1 MLNLNE
7 LDTDDIPGITRVKGN
22 DLAQAGAVC
31 LELQGHQ
38 QGVRLIV
45 RGHANN
51 SYTMAWT
58 PANNQTFRTWNDPDE
73 ATEAGAAGIAI
84 LLVIKE
90 IGYTVIARSR
100 KGTGFDYWLG
110 NADTLNIPAI
120 EREVTTRL
128 RHILQ
133 DDNLVVRGRMEVSGI
148 RAGNDR
154 QVRARMQQKLQ
165 QTNRSNALGLPG
177 YVVVVEFSRPLA
189 EVGEKRNEQS

>member
-45 RGHANN
+45 RGSANN

-73 ATEAGAAGIAI
+73 ATEAGAAGIAV
-84 LLVIKE
+84 LLAIKE

-120 EREVTTRL
+120 EREITTRL

-189 EVGEKRNEQS
+189 EVGEKRDEQS

>member
-58 PANNQTFRTWNDPDE
+58 PANNQTFRTWNCN
-73 ATEAGAAGIAI
+73 GS
-84 LLVIKE
+84 K
-90 IGYTVIARSR
+90 
-100 KGTGFDYWLG
+100 
-110 NADTLNIPAI
+110 
-120 EREVTTRL
+120 
-128 RHILQ
+128 
-133 DDNLVVRGRMEVSGI
+133 
-148 RAGNDR
+148 
-154 QVRARMQQKLQ
+154 
-165 QTNRSNALGLPG
+165 
-177 YVVVVEFSRPLA
+177 
-189 EVGEKRNEQS
+189 